1 MNVIIVATDY
11 SREADNAVEYAA
23 AAAQVVGAR
32 VLLFHLF
39 KMSVHAMN
47 SRLGPGSFDEQYT
60 SSRRKLEEKA
70 SDISLRYGIV
80 ATADWHKDDFYLELK
95 QSIQHFN
102 ADLVV
107 LGMAEKSVEQDML
120 GNTTTSVISRLKF
133 PVLAVPYGAK
143 FTGIKTIL
151 FAADV
156 LRGIHADVLDKVKEV
171 ASDFGAKDVEI
182 FHVSN
187 KVKEIEEKGI
197 KASTESMF
205 GEGVNDIKYLYKNV
219 ESNAVIEEIQKEVKA
234 IEADMLIMVP
244 NRYGFWGSLV
254 HRSKTRIMAS
264 GSEIPLMSLPL

>member
-11 SREADNAVEYAA
+11 SKEADNAVEYAA
-23 AAAQVVGAR
+23 AAAQVVGAK
-32 VLLFHLF
+32 VVLFHLF
-39 KMSVHAMN
+39 KLSVHTMN
-47 SRLGPGSFDEQYT
+47 SRLGPRSFEETYVI
-60 SSRRKLEEKA
+60 SKKKLEDKA
-70 SDISLRYGIV
+70 DEIALKYGIV
-80 ATADWHKDDFYLELK
+80 VTADWHKDDFYLELK
-95 QSIQHFN
+95 QSIQYYN

-107 LGMAEKSVEQDML
+107 LGMAQKSVEQDML
-120 GNTTTSVISRLKF
+120 GNTTTSVISRLNF
-133 PVLAVPYGAK
+133 PVLAVPAGATFK
-143 FTGIKTIL
+143 GIKTIL

-156 LRGIHADVLDKVKEV
+156 LRGIHVDVLNKVKEV

-182 FHVSN
+182 FHVSD

-205 GEGVNDIKYLYKNV
+205 GEGVNDVKYLYKNV

-234 IEADMLIMVP
+234 IDADMLIMIP
-244 NRYGFWGSLV
+244 NKYGFWGSLV